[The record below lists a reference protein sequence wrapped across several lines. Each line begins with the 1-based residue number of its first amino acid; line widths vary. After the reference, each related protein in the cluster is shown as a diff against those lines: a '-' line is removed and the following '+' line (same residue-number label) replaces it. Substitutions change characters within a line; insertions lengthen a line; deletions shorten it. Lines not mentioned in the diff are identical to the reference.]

1 MLSCYVMVA
10 QHVPHSTAR
19 THQELN
25 GKRGCEYPDR
35 KARST
40 YEVEVRRVE
49 SYSTAVAALCG
60 RAVVTTGQMNKPIVQ
75 PSRLRPEHRPRRGQ
89 RLFAP
94 RGTEAAPVG

>member
-1 MLSCYVMVA
+1 ML
-10 QHVPHSTAR
+10 
-19 THQELN
+19 
-25 GKRGCEYPDR
+25 EYPGVDVQ
-35 KARST
+35 AT

-49 SYSTAVAALCG
+49 SYSAAVAALCG

-75 PSRLRPEHRPRRGQ
+75 PSRLRPEHRPRRRQ